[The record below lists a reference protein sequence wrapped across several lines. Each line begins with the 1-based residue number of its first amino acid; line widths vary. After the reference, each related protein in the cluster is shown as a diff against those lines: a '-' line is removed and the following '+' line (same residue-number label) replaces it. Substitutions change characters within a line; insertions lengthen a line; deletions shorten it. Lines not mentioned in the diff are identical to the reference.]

1 MDNTQATDP
10 ERPVAYD
17 ANGQPL
23 FAHPSA
29 ASPAPAQPP
38 VAVVHMTRPLNPVA
52 QEIPLEVAERHRRSV
67 ERYPHLDLSE
77 HEYVL
82 LSVRRH
88 FIGLLLPALV
98 VFSAVSIM
106 IAAMVLLPEIMQ
118 ALQTPQSLSYSLL
131 LLIGAC
137 VVALLLTGFYVIYWV
152 YVNNTFF
159 LTNESI
165 VEKTQLT
172 PFSSH
177 VKSVG
182 LGDVVDVSYKQS
194 GLIEQLFDYGI
205 VQVGTKDDEVPYVFS
220 FVSHPQQQASVLKD
234 AVEAFKNGRPYGG
247 DEGERTYGQ

>member
-1 MDNTQATDP
+1 MENPQVSDP

-29 ASPAPAQPP
+29 AQPAPVQPP
-38 VAVVHMTRPLNPVA
+38 VAVVHMTRPLTPVA

-67 ERYPHLDLSE
+67 ERYPQLDLSE
-77 HEYVL
+77 HEYVV
-82 LSVRRH
+82 LSVHRNL
-88 FIGLLLPALV
+88 IGLLLPILV
-98 VFSAVSIM
+98 VFFAVSVV
-106 IAAMVLLPEIMQ
+106 AAGMVLLPEI
-118 ALQTPQSLSYSLL
+118 LQSIQPPVSVSYSTL
-131 LLIGAC
+131 LLIGTC
-137 VVALLLTGFYVIYWV
+137 LIALLLTGLYIIYWV
-152 YVNNTFF
+152 YVSNTFF

-172 PFSSH
+172 PFSSN

-194 GLIEQLFDYGI
+194 GIIEQLFNYGI

-220 FVSHPQQQASVLKD
+220 FVSSPQRQASILKD

-247 DEGERTYGQ
+247 DGSESADK